1 MGKKK
6 RKRIKIDKKW
16 WVVKIHLPPTF
27 DVQVLGSIPEPKKC
41 QAEDLYKHMEHEGW
55 IDNIENY
62 HAEFPNGDTLDDQ
75 VFLVAKEQQGSPNW
89 MLLWGKFADAH
100 DYKI

>member
-1 MGKKK
+1 MGNKR
-6 RKRIKIDKKW
+6 RKRIKIAKKW

-27 DVQVLGSIPEPKKC
+27 DLQVMGSIPQQKIC
-41 QAEDLYKHMEHEGW
+41 LADDLYKHMEHEGW
-55 IDNIENY
+55 IDKIENY
-62 HAEFPNGDTLDDQ
+62 HAEFPSGDTLDDQ
-75 VFLVAKEQQGSPNW
+75 VFLISKEEVLPSW